1 MSRRYK
7 YGSVGGDILVGLV
20 KIPFILGT
28 LFGTL
33 IVRLFK
39 TLSQSRARTHQ
50 TFKIQTEYAEMGG
63 NEIPSYTHSDSITE
77 YADTNP
83 NERYT
88 LKQSLLTDAEK
99 EFLEVLQEVVGD
111 KYRIK
116 TQVPLSG
123 IVKPL
128 DSRGHYTNYHDF
140 NKIKA
145 KSIDFVLC
153 DKELEP
159 HLAIEL
165 DDRTHLQPDRVKRDN
180 FLDSVMN
187 GVGLPIIHIPVSYTY
202 DLEELRTQ
210 IFGSTD

>member
-7 YGSVGGDILVGLV
+7 YGSAGGDILVGLI
-20 KIPFILGT
+20 KIPFMLGT
-28 LFGTL
+28 IFGTL

-39 TLSQSRARTHQ
+39 TLSRRSARTHQ
-50 TFKIQTEYAEMGG
+50 TFKIPTGRAEMDD
-63 NEIPSYTHSDSITE
+63 NEIPLYTRADSITE
-77 YADTNP
+77 YTETNAD
-83 NERYT
+83 ERYT

-111 KYRIK
+111 KYRIE

-145 KSIDFVLC
+145 KSIDFVLY
-153 DKELEP
+153 DKEFNP
-159 HLAIEL
+159 YLAIEL

-180 FLDSVMN
+180 FLDSVMS

-202 DLEELRTQ
+202 DSEELRTQ
-210 IFGSTD
+210 IFGTTD